1 MSNELLDATTSGDD
15 PEAAARMSGV
25 AVATVICNIDALG
38 QGRVQVN
45 IPWLP
50 GYMPWAR
57 VATLMGGMGRGTFFI
72 PQVGDEVLVAF
83 NQGDV
88 REPYVIGGL
97 WSTIDRPPALLPTD
111 AINKRVIRTPLG
123 HEIEFDDLL
132 QTLTITSTT
141 QQSVT
146 LGPTG
151 VTIAAGAVPPP
162 ARSTIT
168 VDAAGNI
175 TLKSLASIKLDAPTV
190 TINGT
195 SIALNAAGSATL
207 KAGGVCTVQG
217 GQVKIN

>member
-1 MSNELLDATTSGDD
+1 MANELLQANAGDD
-15 PEAAARMSGV
+15 PDEATRMPGV
-25 AVATVICNIDALG
+25 AVAVVICNVDALG

-97 WSTIDRPPALLPTD
+97 WNTLDRPPALAPTD

-132 QTLTITSTT
+132 QTITITSTT
-141 QQSVT
+141 QQSIT

-151 VTIAAGAVPPP
+151 VTIAAGTLPPP

-168 VDAAGNI
+168 LDPAGNI
-175 TLKSLASIKLDAPTV
+175 TLQSLATIKLDAPLV
-190 TINGT
+190 QINGK
-195 SIALNAAGSATL
+195 AVAVNADATATV
-207 KAGGVCTVQG
+207 KAGGVCSLAG
-217 GQVKIN
+217 GLVKIN